1 MCGGVLSLGVEV
13 IARGKISQQESETI
27 IVNRKHT
34 NRHIQQT
41 IARCIVSRETGIVF
55 AVN

>member
-1 MCGGVLSLGVEV
+1 VCGGVLSLGVEV